1 MFFYVHWVAGD
12 ILNNIKKNRLLASMT
27 LLFSSSLYAFPLPG
41 SYISNIASG
50 DYVDETGSTLVVNSN
65 PVSLEVQKIL
75 ALTLVQNQQQQSTIG
90 GLVNFPHVLTNTGNT
105 SDRYA
110 LSLTHSVSDEFDLAS
125 IKVYADRDQNG
136 VPDDNVDLLLPNSS
150 IDLKAGESL
159 SIVAVGTVPSS
170 VLANQKS
177 IFELKAT
184 SQTTNTIDARVN
196 DTVAVVDDAVI
207 SVVKAQDKSQGNEQ
221 ELITYT
227 LTYRNNGT
235 DTAKL
240 TITDLLDDSLEYVEK
255 SAHWNQ
261 NSIALTDSN
270 DTENEINKGISYQLL
285 SDQKTIKAEIQSVPP
300 LTSGTLSFQVR
311 VKNTDKNKIPNT
323 AKYTYVGEKSKVPY
337 NQDSNTVHYTL
348 LPSLGVVLNNNPN
361 SNSDAGN
368 PNVDPDNLSTIN
380 ELKPGKQVFFQNY
393 VWNKGNITDVY
404 NLSYSTAN
412 LPECAQVR
420 LYHKDGKTLLTDT
433 NGDGIVDTGSLASSA
448 VKEIRVAVLASTS
461 CNTEKSNI
469 VIDVVA
475 TSVLSSDI
483 SNPTRN
489 VITKL
494 VASSSESDL
503 YNSDNTGKDV
513 GKIDNNGNAWLK
525 KSVLDGKVVFPLI
538 AENKSTQSNNYN
550 LFASFSAMDVQN
562 ISVVTA
568 SGFTVKFYEGD
579 ATCSNLGK
587 QITNTGTM
595 AAGATKAY
603 CAVIQVDASQQNF
616 VKPIWFAIQS
626 PVNQQ
631 ADVIKN
637 EISSSTAR
645 QLILSNDQQGQV
657 SVGGTIVYVHTLKNT
672 GTITE
677 GADQGS
683 VVKLK
688 VNPQKP
694 DDNFIYSLYYDVN
707 KDGKID
713 PSDKFIDANTD
724 LNSLSAGLGIAPDR
738 DIQILLKVQAP
749 VTSTHGV
756 VSVAD
761 LIVEAGTFAN
771 IKLENL
777 KNTDVT
783 TVSTSAMQ
791 LLKYQVKAPTCTMTF
806 DPANVTSLSFSAQP
820 LIIKP
825 NECVIYK
832 LEVENRGSSIVTNVQ
847 FQDAVPA
854 YTTLVGTP
862 FLVPA
867 GVNASTADSITGTI
881 ASLSSGQ
888 MANMYFMIRVNP

>member
-1 MFFYVHWVAGD
+1 
-12 ILNNIKKNRLLASMT
+12 MT

-196 DTVAVVDDAVI
+196 DTVVVVDDAVI

-240 TITDLLDDSLEYVEK
+240 TLTDLLDDSLQYVKE

-270 DTENEINKGISYQLL
+270 DTENTINSGISYQLL
-285 SDQKTIKAEIQSVPP
+285 SDQKTLQAEIQSVPP

-348 LPSLGVVLNNNPN
+348 LPSLGVVLNNNPT
-361 SNSDAGN
+361 SNSDVGD
-368 PNVDPDNLSTIN
+368 PNLGPDNLSTIN

-503 YNSDNTGKDV
+503 YNSDNSGKDV

-568 SGFTVKFYEGD
+568 SGFTVKFYESDD

-587 QITNTGTM
+587 QITNTGIIL
-595 AAGATKAY
+595 AGKTKAY

-749 VTSTHGV
+749 VTATHGV

-867 GVNASTADSITGTI
+867 GVNASTAASIKGTI

>member
-1 MFFYVHWVAGD
+1 
-12 ILNNIKKNRLLASMT
+12 MT

-196 DTVAVVDDAVI
+196 DTVVVVDDAVI

-240 TITDLLDDSLEYVEK
+240 TLTDLLDDSLQYVKE

-270 DTENEINKGISYQLL
+270 DTENTINSGISYQLL
-285 SDQKTIKAEIQSVPP
+285 SDQKTLQAEIQSVPP

-368 PNVDPDNLSTIN
+368 PNKDPDNLSTIN

-503 YNSDNTGKDV
+503 YNSDNSGKDV

-550 LFASFSAMDVQN
+550 LFASFSAMDMQN

-595 AAGATKAY
+595 AAAATKAY

-688 VNPQKP
+688 VNPQKL

-749 VTSTHGV
+749 VTATHGV

-867 GVNASTADSITGTI
+867 GVNASTAASIKGTI

>member
-1 MFFYVHWVAGD
+1 MHWVAGD

-196 DTVAVVDDAVI
+196 DTVVVVDDAVI

-368 PNVDPDNLSTIN
+368 PNEDPYNLSTIN

-503 YNSDNTGKDV
+503 YNSDNSGKDV

-550 LFASFSAMDVQN
+550 LFASFSAMDMQN

-595 AAGATKAY
+595 AAAATKAY

-749 VTSTHGV
+749 VTATHGV

>member
-1 MFFYVHWVAGD
+1 MS
-12 ILNNIKKNRLLASMT
+12 I
-27 LLFSSSLYAFPLPG
+27 LFSSSLYAFPLPG

-50 DYVDETGSTLVVNSN
+50 DYIDETGNTLVVNSN

-110 LSLTHSVSDEFDLAS
+110 LSLTHSASDEFDLAS

-196 DTVAVVDDAVI
+196 DTVTVVDDAVI
-207 SVVKAQDKSQGNEQ
+207 SVIKAQDKSQGNEQ

-235 DTAKL
+235 DTANL
-240 TITDLLDDSLEYVEK
+240 TITDLLDDSLQYVKE

-261 NSIALTDSN
+261 NSIALTDNN
-270 DTENEINKGISYQLL
+270 DTENESNKGISYQLL
-285 SDQKTIKAEIQSVPP
+285 SDQKTIQAEIQSVPP
-300 LTSGTLSFQVR
+300 LTSGILSFQVL
-311 VKNTDKNKIPNT
+311 VKNTDKTKIPNT
-323 AKYTYVGEKSKVPY
+323 AKYAYVGEKSKVAY

-348 LPSLGVVLNNNPN
+348 MPSLGVVLNNNPT
-361 SNSDAGN
+361 SNSDLGN
-368 PNVDPDNLSTIN
+368 PNLAPDNLSTIN
-380 ELKPGKQVFFQNY
+380 ELKPGQQVFFQNY
-393 VWNKGNITDVY
+393 VWNNGNVTDIY
-404 NLSYSTAN
+404 NLTYSTAN
-412 LPECAQVR
+412 LPECTQVR

-461 CNTEKSNI
+461 CNTEKNDI
-469 VIDVVA
+469 VIDVLA

-503 YNSDNTGKDV
+503 YNSDNSGKDV

-525 KSVLDGKVVFPLI
+525 KSVLDGKVVFPLV

-579 ATCSNLGK
+579 TTCSSLGK

-603 CAVIQVDASQQNF
+603 CAVIQIDASQQNF

-657 SVGGTIVYVHTLKNT
+657 GVGGTIVYIHNLKNT

-683 VVKLK
+683 IVKLK
-688 VNPQKP
+688 VSPQKL

-707 KDGKID
+707 RDGKID
-713 PSDKFIDANTD
+713 SSDKFIDANTD

-749 VTSTHGV
+749 VTATHGV

-761 LIVEAGTFAN
+761 IIVEAGTFAN
-771 IKLENL
+771 IKLDNL

-783 TVSTSAMQ
+783 TVSTTAMQ
-791 LLKYQVKAPTCTMTF
+791 LLKYQVKAPSCAMSF
-806 DPANVTSLSFSAQP
+806 NQANVASLSFSAQP
-820 LIIKP
+820 LVIKP

-832 LEVENRGSSIVTNVQ
+832 LEVENRGSSIVTNVH

-862 FLVPA
+862 FLVPT
-867 GVNASTADSITGTI
+867 GINASAQDSIKGTI
-881 ASLSSGQ
+881 ASLPSGQ